1 MSSAAFSDRSG
12 PGGVQWSKGSAYA
25 QEMAKWE
32 MGWNEFG
39 KPGRPREV
47 YGNQEYPLMCYKMR
61 RSNAP
66 HEVSAGP
73 FVVVDMT
80 TADDENALRNLQSRG
95 YVVGR
100 KQAEDALVE
109 LEEKAIPL
117 AAAERAF
124 SEQRMSDKAKA
135 EADAYELSTGKHAP
149 EIPEKPIRRRGRP
162 RKVEAAIDAAPV
174 AVQE

>member
-1 MSSAAFSDRSG
+1 M
-12 PGGVQWSKGSAYA
+12 
-25 QEMAKWE
+25 EMAKWE
-32 MGWNEFG
+32 MGYNEYG
-39 KPGRPREV
+39 QPGRPREI
-47 YGNQEYPLMCYKMR
+47 YGNQEYPVMCYLMR

-100 KQAEDALVE
+100 KAAEDALVE
-109 LEEKAIPL
+109 LEERAIPL
-117 AAAERAF
+117 AAAERAAG
-124 SEQRMSDKAKA
+124 EQRMSEKAKA
-135 EADAYELSTGKHAP
+135 EADKYELSTGKHAP
-149 EIPEKPIRRRGRP
+149 VIPETPIVRRRGRP
-162 RKVEAAIDAAPV
+162 RKVETAPA